1 MRWVRNTLDFFGMRN
16 WPIAR
21 KIVVGV
27 IGGTIVLIGILL
39 LITPGPGTVVIPIGL
54 LILASEFAWARYVL
68 RRGKH
73 VVKKAKKKWRGR
85 FESVRES

>member
-1 MRWVRNTLDFFGMRN
+1 MRWVRKTLDFLGLKN
-16 WPIAR
+16 SPIAR

-39 LITPGPGTVVIPIGL
+39 LLTPGPGTVVIPIGL
-54 LILASEFAWARYVL
+54 LILASEFAWARYAL

-73 VVKKAKKKWRGR
+73 VVKKAKKKWAWA
-85 FESVRES
+85 V